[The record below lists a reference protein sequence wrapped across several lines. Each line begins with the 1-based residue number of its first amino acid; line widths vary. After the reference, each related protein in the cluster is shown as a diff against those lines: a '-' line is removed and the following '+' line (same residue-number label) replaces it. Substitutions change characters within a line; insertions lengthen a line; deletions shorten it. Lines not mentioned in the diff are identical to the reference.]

1 MILFQP
7 VQVGSL
13 TLKNRIVMPALHH
26 NYTPGG
32 MVNEKLIRY
41 YEARAR
47 GGAGLIIIG
56 GCSVD
61 QAGGGPQM
69 IGLHD
74 DKFIPGLEQLTGT
87 IKDAGAQIAA
97 QLYQAGRY
105 THRALTGV
113 EPLAPSAIP
122 SRLFRDTPREMTAE
136 DIEGVI
142 EGFATAAL
150 RAKEAGF
157 DAVEVIA
164 SAGYLICQFLSP
176 VTNIREDHYGGSFDN
191 RSRFGV
197 EVLRR
202 VREKV
207 GNDFTVLVR
216 LSGHDFIPE
225 GNTNTEAAQ
234 FAALLEEAGAD
245 GFNVTGGWHESRIPQ
260 ITGHLPRGG
269 YAYLARG
276 IKEAVGVPVIA
287 GNRINDPATA
297 EQILIAGFADLISM
311 GRALIADPDMPRK
324 TLSGE
329 GQIRRCIA
337 CNQGCLDSVFTMEEV
352 FCAVN
357 AHAGKES
364 EVELTPA
371 ANPKKVLVVGAG
383 PAGLEASLTAA
394 RRGHRVT
401 LWEKGPRA
409 GGQLHYASRPPGK
422 GEFITLLDYYG
433 PALAA
438 AGVETVFNHEATA
451 DKVIEYG
458 ADAVIIATGARPA
471 PPPFPVDEA
480 AADKVVSA
488 FDILSGKA
496 IPGKEVV
503 VAGGGSV
510 GCETALTIASLG
522 TIDAEALRFLMEYE
536 AETPET
542 LQRLLTRGTRKVVI
556 VEVLDK
562 IGRDFGITT
571 RWIVQGGL
579 RRLGVEVI
587 TGAKILEV
595 KEDHV
600 VIEKKGASEEG
611 GPERMQLPADT
622 VVVAVGAKSV
632 GGTLYEELQ
641 DKVPLLHRIGDA
653 AKPRK
658 LTEAIRE
665 GFTVGRELE

>member
-26 NYTPGG
+26 NYSPGG
-32 MVNEKLIRY
+32 LVNEKLIRY

-61 QAGGGPQM
+61 LAGGGPQM

-74 DKFIPGLEQLTGT
+74 DKFIPGLEQLTGA

-122 SRLFRDTPREMTAE
+122 SRLFRDTPREMTAD

-142 EGFATAAL
+142 ESFATAAL
-150 RAKEAGF
+150 RAKRAGF

-176 VTNIREDHYGGSFDN
+176 VTNLREDHYGGSFEN

-202 VREKV
+202 TREKV
-207 GNDFTVLVR
+207 GSDFTILVR
-216 LSGHDFIPE
+216 LSGHDFVPG
-225 GNTNTEAAQ
+225 GNTNSEAAR

-287 GNRINDPATA
+287 GNRINDPAAA
-297 EQILIAGFADLISM
+297 EQILIAGCADLVSM
-311 GRALIADPDMPRK
+311 GRALIADPDLPRK

-329 GQIRRCIA
+329 GHLRRCIA

-352 FCAVN
+352 FCTVN
-357 AHAGKES
+357 AHAGEES
-364 EVELTPA
+364 TVELTPA
-371 ANPKKVLVVGAG
+371 ASAKKVLVVGAG

-401 LWEKGPRA
+401 LWEKGNRP
-409 GGQLHYASRPPGK
+409 GGQLHYAARPPGK
-422 GEFITLLDYYG
+422 GEFITLLDYYER
-433 PALAA
+433 ALAD
-438 AGVETVFNHEATA
+438 AGVEIVFNHEATA
-451 DKVIEYG
+451 EKVLAFG

-480 AADKVVSA
+480 TAGQVVSA
-488 FDILSGKA
+488 FDILGGEA
-496 IPGKEVV
+496 IPGKKVV

-522 TIDAEALRFLMEYE
+522 TIDAEALKFLMEYE

-542 LQRLLTRGTRKVVI
+542 LQRLLTRGTREVVI

-571 RWIVQGGL
+571 RWIVQGSL
-579 RRLGVEVI
+579 QRLGVKVI
-587 TGAKILEV
+587 TGAKILGV
-595 KEDHV
+595 KDGHV
-600 VIEKKGASEEG
+600 LIEKKGAGEEG
-611 GPERMQLPADT
+611 GPETIQLPADT
-622 VVVAVGAKSV
+622 VVVAVGAKPA
-632 GGTLYEELQ
+632 GALYEELQ
-641 DKVPLLHRIGDA
+641 DKVASLYRIGDA
-653 AKPRK
+653 VKPRK

-665 GFTVGRELE
+665 GFNVGRELE